1 MLFGGFSTVGG
12 NLMKSI
18 LVYGDSL
25 VWGRNA
31 SQKDRHSFDDRWPN
45 VLASKLKDVTVWE
58 AGLGGRTTDLEFAG
72 RPGRNGLKH
81 LPVALLQAA
90 PLDLVIL
97 ALGTNDTFAEP
108 GRKPQDTVNAM
119 RSLITTARDLPTAP
133 GSSVPNTNPPK
144 VMIVSP
150 PNCLPLP
157 SVTGEGFPE
166 LDDLIRWLPKLAK
179 LYEELAIEQ
188 DTYFA
193 DAAKFCEPDPVDG
206 LHLDVE
212 NTRKLGIGIAETIA
226 LEGFSDFC

>member
-1 MLFGGFSTVGG
+1 L
-12 NLMKSI
+12 KSI

-31 SQKDRHSFDDRWPN
+31 INRNRHEYKDRWPN
-45 VLASKLKDVTVWE
+45 VLGASLENVKIWE
-58 AGLGGRTTDLEFAG
+58 AGLGGRTTDLDFPG
-72 RPGRNGLKH
+72 LPGRNGLEH

-97 ALGTNDTFAEP
+97 ALGTNDLFAEA

-119 RSLITTARDLPTAP
+119 RSLVKVTRDLPTAQ
-133 GSSVPNTNPPK
+133 GSSVPNTSPPR
-144 VMIVSP
+144 VMIVAP

-166 LDDLIRWLPKLAK
+166 LDKLTRWLPKLAK
-179 LYEELAIEQ
+179 LYGELAIEQ
-188 DTYFA
+188 NTYFV
-193 DAAKFCEPDPVDG
+193 DAAQLCEADPVDG

-212 NTRKLGIGIAETIA
+212 NTRKLGVGIAKELA
-226 LEGFSDFC
+226 LKGFARFIENG

>member
-1 MLFGGFSTVGG
+1 
-12 NLMKSI
+12 MKSV
-18 LVYGDSL
+18 LAYGDSL

-31 SQKDRHSFDDRWPN
+31 SNGGRHKFEDRWPN
-45 VLASKLKDVTVWE
+45 VLGASLENVKVWE
-58 AGLGGRTTDLEFAG
+58 AGLGGRTTNLDF
-72 RPGRNGLKH
+72 PGLPERNGLKH

-97 ALGTNDTFAEP
+97 ALGTNDTFAEAS
-108 GRKPQDTVNAM
+108 RKPRDTVNAM
-119 RSLITTARDLPTAP
+119 RSLIKVVRDLPTAP
-133 GSSVPNTNPPK
+133 GTSVPNTSPPK

-150 PNCLPLP
+150 PHCLPLS

-166 LDDLIRWLPKLAK
+166 LDELTRWLPELAE
-179 LYEELAIEQ
+179 LYSELAIEQ

-193 DAAKFCEPDPVDG
+193 DAAKFCEPDPLDG

-226 LEGFSDFC
+226 LEGFADFC

>member
-1 MLFGGFSTVGG
+1 
-12 NLMKSI
+12 MKSI

-31 SQKDRHSFDDRWPN
+31 INRNRHEYKDRWPN
-45 VLASKLKDVTVWE
+45 VLGASLENVNVWE
-58 AGLGGRTTDLEFAG
+58 AGLGGRTTDLDFPG
-72 RPGRNGLKH
+72 RPGRNGLEH

-97 ALGTNDTFAEP
+97 ALGTNDLFAEA

-119 RSLITTARDLPTAP
+119 RSLVKVTKDLPTAQ
-133 GSSVPNTNPPK
+133 GSSVPNTSPPR
-144 VMIVSP
+144 VMIVAP

-166 LDDLIRWLPKLAK
+166 LDKLTRWLPELAK
-179 LYEELAIEQ
+179 LYGELAIEQ
-188 DTYFA
+188 NTYFV
-193 DAAKFCEPDPVDG
+193 DAAQLCEADPVDG

-212 NTRKLGIGIAETIA
+212 NTRKLGVGIAKA
-226 LEGFSDFC
+226 LAIKGFARLIENG

>member
-1 MLFGGFSTVGG
+1 
-12 NLMKSI
+12 MKSI

-31 SQKDRHSFDDRWPN
+31 INRNRHEYKDRWPN
-45 VLASKLKDVTVWE
+45 VLGASLENVKIWE
-58 AGLGGRTTDLEFAG
+58 AGLGGRTTDLDCLG
-72 RPGRNGLKH
+72 LPGRNGLEH

-97 ALGTNDTFAEP
+97 ALGTNDLFAEA

-119 RSLITTARDLPTAP
+119 RSLVKVTKDLPTAQ
-133 GSSVPNTNPPK
+133 GSSVPNTSPPR
-144 VMIVSP
+144 VMIVAP

-166 LDDLIRWLPKLAK
+166 LDKLTRWLPELAK
-179 LYEELAIEQ
+179 LYGELAIEQ
-188 DTYFA
+188 NTYFV
-193 DAAKFCEPDPVDG
+193 DAAQLCEADPVDG

-212 NTRKLGIGIAETIA
+212 NTRKLGVGIAKA
-226 LEGFSDFC
+226 LAIKGFAKLIENR

>member
-1 MLFGGFSTVGG
+1 
-12 NLMKSI
+12 MKSI

-31 SQKDRHSFDDRWPN
+31 INRNRHEYKDRWPN
-45 VLASKLKDVTVWE
+45 VLGASLENVKIWE
-58 AGLGGRTTDLEFAG
+58 AGLGGRTTDLDFPG
-72 RPGRNGLKH
+72 LPGRNGLEY

-97 ALGTNDTFAEP
+97 ALGTNDLFAEA

-119 RSLITTARDLPTAP
+119 RSLVKVTKDLPTAQ
-133 GSSVPNTNPPK
+133 GSSVPNTSPPR
-144 VMIVSP
+144 VMIVAP

-166 LDDLIRWLPKLAK
+166 LDKLTRWLLELAK
-179 LYEELAIEQ
+179 LYGELAIEQ
-188 DTYFA
+188 NTYFV
-193 DAAKFCEPDPVDG
+193 DAAQLCEADPVDG

-212 NTRKLGIGIAETIA
+212 NTRKLGVGIAKELA
-226 LEGFSDFC
+226 LKRFARLIKNE

>member
-1 MLFGGFSTVGG
+1 
-12 NLMKSI
+12 MKSI

-31 SQKDRHSFDDRWPN
+31 INRNRHEYKDRWPN
-45 VLASKLKDVTVWE
+45 VLGASLENVKVWE
-58 AGLGGRTTDLEFAG
+58 AGLGGRTTDLDFPG
-72 RPGRNGLKH
+72 LPGRNGLDY

-97 ALGTNDTFAEP
+97 ALGTNDLFAEA

-119 RSLITTARDLPTAP
+119 RSLVKVTKNLPIAQ
-133 GSSVPNTNPPK
+133 GSSVPNTSPPR
-144 VMIVSP
+144 VMIVAP

-166 LDDLIRWLPKLAK
+166 LDKLTRWLPELAK
-179 LYEELAIEQ
+179 LYGELAIEQ
-188 DTYFA
+188 NTYFV
-193 DAAKFCEPDPVDG
+193 DAAQLCEADPVDG

-212 NTRKLGIGIAETIA
+212 NTRKLGVGIAKELA
-226 LEGFSDFC
+226 LKGFARLIENG